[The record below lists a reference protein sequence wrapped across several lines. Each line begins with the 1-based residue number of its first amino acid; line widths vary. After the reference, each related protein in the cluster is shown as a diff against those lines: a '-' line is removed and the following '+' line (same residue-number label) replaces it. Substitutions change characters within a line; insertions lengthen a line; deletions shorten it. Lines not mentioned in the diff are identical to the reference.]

1 MMNTIINDDT
11 DKIIDINH
19 TSNEDKESRYQT
31 EIKLPDGYRFYTD
44 SVEKYYFR
52 LKPEIKTLKHDF
64 DSNNNYFNE
73 FSLKVLRSDYNK
85 LSDFYRNL
93 ILIQNIKDNKK
104 FEEDLLKVLK
114 YCKYN
119 LDNNK
124 Y

>member
-1 MMNTIINDDT
+1 M
-11 DKIIDINH
+11 
-19 TSNEDKESRYQT
+19 
-31 EIKLPDGYRFYTD
+31 
-44 SVEKYYFR
+44 
-52 LKPEIKTLKHDF
+52 
-64 DSNNNYFNE
+64 
-73 FSLKVLRSDYNK
+73 SLKVLRSDYNK

-124 Y
+124 YWFIKINPEKI